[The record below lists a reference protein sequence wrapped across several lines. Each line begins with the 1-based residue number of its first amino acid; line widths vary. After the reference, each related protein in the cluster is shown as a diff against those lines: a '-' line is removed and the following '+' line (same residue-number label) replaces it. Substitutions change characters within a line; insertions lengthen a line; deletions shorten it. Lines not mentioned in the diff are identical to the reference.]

1 MLGAARGRDHFR
13 RIPLLRQNPLT
24 SFPD

>member
-13 RIPLLRQNPLT
+13 RIPLLR
-24 SFPD
+24 SKSPDFAS